1 MCNWNTKRRRNIL
14 RNNTAEYYTCSKKQ
28 RDHQAEFNKNKK
40 TLDVLYLNCRKQ
52 KETFED
58 SPRRIK
64 HLTYRETR
72 IKTVANFS
80 SETTQ
85 LRMQF
90 NSILKVLK
98 E

>member
-1 MCNWNTKRRRNIL
+1 MTDTKSL
-14 RNNTAEYYTCSKKQ
+14 FQEAERPSSRIQQKQ
-28 RDHQAEFNKNKK
+28 KD
-40 TLDVLYLNCRKQ
+40 LDVLYLDCRKQ